1 MTGAGRR
8 PAELRSGRPGV
19 ALRADPAAPR
29 FLADAL
35 PDLRRAR
42 TVRSFVAAVVVV
54 ALAAVGCTPSSTPI
68 PSPSASPTPAPT
80 IVADGV
86 PTLRFAISGDPSG
99 LLPPARDPDTRRIQ
113 AFLYDSLYR
122 LDDALRP
129 VPVLAADVPKVSK
142 DGKTW
147 TIPIRSGLTFSDD
160 SALDAG
166 DVAATLRLAR
176 SLSCPFGDAC
186 RIAADHLLD
195 VQVKG
200 DAVVLT
206 LDRPWAPLLATFLA
220 DLPILPSDGLQAS
233 LDRLVAG
240 AKAVDRKALAE
251 SIGRISDEVNAEACD
266 GDAPPATCEPAEHVD
281 ELASWLTKAA
291 VTAPLPERF
300 ADESGTV
307 DGDAYGIALLAAVDA
322 LADVLGRPGAGAT
335 PRPSGGAVDAK
346 VDRMAKAL
354 PLLDLGR
361 APVGTGP
368 YRLVSY
374 VPGGSVV
381 LERRGLAPAG
391 APRRVQAVILRDAV
405 EAATALQSGQID
417 WLPTV
422 APEVVPVLESD
433 PTLVVAGRPSGAV
446 RTIVFN
452 VRDGHPYADPSAR
465 QAFSRCLDRDT
476 LVADILAGRGLPA
489 STLVAPGSWAAR
501 PSRHRAA
508 DPAAAKALLE
518 TAGYVL
524 GSDDIYARDGER
536 LSSEII
542 IRPGR
547 AELAALMDA
556 ISKALRACG
565 IDLRIREV
573 PFSPD
578 VVLPQLEYPNAFD
591 TYLATVSQGV
601 DPGLDLGWLSSD
613 RVTTKA
619 DPGDA
624 NYGGWRDKSTDAL
637 LTAGAA
643 SLTEAKRRSA
653 YTDLQG
659 RLSDQVPVWPLAYEA
674 AYGAVS
680 KDLLGPDGKTVDPS
694 QPDYERDLLEWRL
707 AEP

>member
-1 MTGAGRR
+1 MTTPVRRLDEATAARQPGAALATHDRSRDALPAVTGAGRR
-8 PAELRSGRPGV
+8 PAEPRSGRPRL
-19 ALRADPAAPR
+19 ALRADRAAPR
-29 FLADAL
+29 PVAHAL
-35 PDLRRAR
+35 PAAASRSDRAR
-42 TVRSFVAAVVVV
+42 SLVAGVVVV
-54 ALAAVGCTPSSTPI
+54 ALVAAGCTASPTPI

-80 IVADGV
+80 IAADGV
-86 PTLRFAISGDPSG
+86 STLRFAISGDPSG
-99 LLPPARDPDTRRIQ
+99 LLPPARDADTRRIQ

-176 SLSCPFGDAC
+176 SLACPFADAC
-186 RIAADHLLD
+186 RIAAEHLLD

-206 LDRPWAPLLATFLA
+206 LDRPWAPLLTTFLA

-240 AKAVDRKALAE
+240 AKAVDRKALAA

-266 GDAPPATCEPAEHVD
+266 GDAPPATCEPAEHID
-281 ELASWLTKAA
+281 ELAGWLAKAG

-335 PRPSGGAVDAK
+335 PRPSGGAVDAS

-381 LERRGLAPAG
+381 LERRGLAAAG

-422 APEVVPVLESD
+422 APEVVPILESD
-433 PTLVVAGRPSGAV
+433 PHPGR
-446 RTIVFN
+446 
-452 VRDGHPYADPSAR
+452 
-465 QAFSRCLDRDT
+465 
-476 LVADILAGRGLPA
+476 RG
-489 STLVAPGSWAAR
+489 AAR
-501 PSRHRAA
+501 RAPCAPS
-508 DPAAAKALLE
+508 
-518 TAGYVL
+518 
-524 GSDDIYARDGER
+524 
-536 LSSEII
+536 SSTS
-542 IRPGR
+542 
-547 AELAALMDA
+547 AMA
-556 ISKALRACG
+556 IPT
-565 IDLRIREV
+565 RIRA
-573 PFSPD
+573 P
-578 VVLPQLEYPNAFD
+578 A
-591 TYLATVSQGV
+591 
-601 DPGLDLGWLSSD
+601 
-613 RVTTKA
+613 
-619 DPGDA
+619 
-624 NYGGWRDKSTDAL
+624 
-637 LTAGAA
+637 
-643 SLTEAKRRSA
+643 RRSA
-653 YTDLQG
+653 AASTATRWWLTSWPSAVCRPRPWWRRGHG
-659 RLSDQVPVWPLAYEA
+659 RRGHPGTARPTPPRHGPCSKPPATCSA
-674 AYGAVS
+674 ATTSMPATASGSRARS
-680 KDLLGPDGKTVDPS
+680 SSGRAGRS
-694 QPDYERDLLEWRL
+694 WR
-707 AEP
+707 P